1 MTDHTSSPNSLLRR
15 LISFKKSPLFNRPGL
30 VIGQVI
36 LGLIVVV
43 ALIAPLISPQDPYDL
58 ISLSLFDTILPPGSE
73 TYDGSGIYHLGTDSQ
88 GRDILSGILYG
99 LRISLI
105 VGIGSAFIAGA
116 IGTLVGIVAAYFGGW
131 VETLSMRLVD
141 LQLSFPAILVA
152 LMLLA
157 FLGKGVGNVILA
169 LVIVEWAG
177 YARTARSAAL
187 VELGKDYLTSAK
199 VSLLP
204 VKRIIFLHL
213 LPNCLPPL
221 IVLLTIQVARAISLE
236 ATLSFLGVGVKA
248 TEPSLGMLI
257 SNGFS
262 YVISGAYWI
271 TLFPGIALV
280 AIVVAINLI
289 GDHLR
294 VLLNPTL
301 RD

>member
-1 MTDHTSSPNSLLRR
+1 MTEQTQVPALGSPRFTFALPALAT
-15 LISFKKSPLFNRPGL
+15 RPTLAFGVAIL
-30 VIGQVI
+30 VLV
-36 LGLIVVV
+36 L
-43 ALIAPLISPQDPYDL
+43 ALAVLAPVISPQDPYDL
-58 ISLSLFDTILPPGSE
+58 LSLSLFDTTLPPSSE
-73 TYDGSGIYHLGTDSQ
+73 AYDGSRTYLLGTDSQ
-88 GRDILSGILYG
+88 GRDVLSGILYG
-99 LRISLI
+99 LRISLV
-105 VGIGSAFIAGA
+105 VGVGSALIAGA
-116 IGTLVGIVAAYFGGW
+116 IGTIVGILAAYFGGW
-131 VETLSMRLVD
+131 IEALIMRLVD

-187 VELGKDYLTSAK
+187 VELGKEYLIAAR

-204 VKRIIFLHL
+204 VKRIIFVHL
-213 LPNCLPPL
+213 VPNCLPPL

-257 SNGFS
+257 ANGFS
-262 YVISGAYWI
+262 YILSGAYWI

-280 AIVVAINLI
+280 VTVVAINLI
-289 GDHLR
+289 GDYLR
-294 VLLNPTL
+294 VALNPKL

>member
-1 MTDHTSSPNSLLRR
+1 MTDQTHPPATELRR
-15 LISFKKSPLFNRPGL
+15 FNFWKPALAARPGL
-30 VIGQVI
+30 AVGMAM
-36 LGLIVVV
+36 LTLVV
-43 ALIAPLISPQDPYDL
+43 ALALLAPLISPQDPYDL
-58 ISLSLFDTILPPGSE
+58 LSLSLFDTTVPPGNAR
-73 TYDGSGIYHLGTDSQ
+73 YDGNGTYLLGTDSQ

-99 LRISLI
+99 LRISLF
-105 VGIGSAFIAGA
+105 VGVGSALIAGA
-116 IGTLVGIVAAYFGGW
+116 IGTIVGTLAAYFGGW
-131 VETLSMRLVD
+131 VEALTMRLVD

-187 VELGKDYLTSAK
+187 VELGKEYLTAAK

-204 VKRIIFLHL
+204 VTRIIFVHL
-213 LPNCLPPL
+213 VPNCLPPL

-257 SNGFS
+257 ANGFS
-262 YVISGAYWI
+262 YILSGAYWI
-271 TLFPGIALV
+271 TLFPGLALV
-280 AIVVAINLI
+280 VTVVAINLI

-294 VLLNPTL
+294 VALNPKL
-301 RD
+301 RY

>member
-1 MTDHTSSPNSLLRR
+1 MTQYLKKLPHFLHKICGGTPDYGFRIGAFLLAAIVFIAATAPYISSQN
-15 LISFKKSPLFNRPGL
+15 
-30 VIGQVI
+30 
-36 LGLIVVV
+36 
-43 ALIAPLISPQDPYDL
+43 PYDL
-58 ISLSLFDTILPPGSE
+58 LSLSLFDTARPPGSDRF
-73 TYDGSGIYHLGTDSQ
+73 DGAGIYFLGTDSQ
-88 GRDILSGILYG
+88 GRDVLSAIFYG

-105 VGIGSAFIAGA
+105 VGFGSAIIAGT
-116 IGTLVGIVAAYFGGW
+116 IGTVVGIFAAYFGGRI
-131 VETLSMRLVD
+131 EMLIMRLVD

-177 YARTARSAAL
+177 YARAARSAAI
-187 VELGKDYLTSAK
+187 VEKGKDYITAAR
-199 VSLLP
+199 VSFLP
-204 VKRIIFLHL
+204 VRRIIFVHL

-257 SNGFS
+257 ANGFP
-262 YVISGAYWI
+262 YILSGAYWI

-280 AIVVAINLI
+280 LAVVAITLI
-289 GDHLR
+289 GDSLR
-294 VLLNPTL
+294 VSLNPKL
-301 RD
+301 RNKS